1 VWTVAACVDNQ
12 WTTGAGGNFSLLKKV
27 VLHRPGFLKNF
38 TRLQSL
44 SQPVSSCK
52 LLQVA
57 KFLIFSENL
66 HYFSRALSALNTGE
80 K

>member
-1 VWTVAACVDNQ
+1 VDNP
-12 WTTGAGGNFSLLKKV
+12 GGGGNFCWLKKV

-38 TRLQSL
+38 TILQSL
-44 SQPVSSCK
+44 RQPVSSCE
-52 LLQVA
+52 LRQVA

-66 HYFSRALSALNTGE
+66 HHFSRALSALNTGE